1 MGSMIARQAATPRH
15 RVAQANRLRNVRAPD
30 SMRRTIGSPYISAFF
45 NHWCRLMVNPRVP
58 GLFTLLDLRSGGA
71 FSREYR
77 TILRTQWDTPD
88 RVRALQ
94 FERLT
99 ALLQHAERHVP
110 FYQQRFAEYGVR
122 AADVKDFAD
131 FARIPTLSKRDV
143 VENSDRVLSRA
154 RRGAVSRS
162 AVGGPTGE
170 R

>member
-1 MGSMIARQAATPRH
+1 
-15 RVAQANRLRNVRAPD
+15 
-30 SMRRTIGSPYISAFF
+30 
-45 NHWCRLMVNPRVP
+45 MVNPRVR

-88 RVRALQ
+88 RVRGLQ
-94 FERLT
+94 FERLR

-131 FARIPTLSKRDV
+131 FARIPTLSKWDV
-143 VENSDRVLSRA
+143 VENADRVLSRA
-154 RRGAVSRS
+154 RRGAVTRK
-162 AVGGPTGE
+162 ATGGSTGE
-170 R
+170 RMVF

>member
-1 MGSMIARQAATPRH
+1 
-15 RVAQANRLRNVRAPD
+15 VAHANRLRSVRAPD
-30 SMRRTIGSPYISAFF
+30 SMRRTIGSPYISAFL
-45 NHWCRLMVNPRVP
+45 NQWCRPMVNPRVRA
-58 GLFTLLDLRSGGA
+58 LFALLDLRSGGA

-122 AADVKDFAD
+122 ATDVKDFGD
-131 FARIPTLSKRDV
+131 FARIPTLTKRDV
-143 VENSDRVLSRA
+143 VENADRVLSRA
-154 RRGAVSRS
+154 RRGAVTRK
-162 AVGGPTGE
+162 ATGGSTGE
-170 R
+170 RRV